1 MVIGGGGTYFTAVEN
16 TVEWL
21 RARRAAGIPD
31 DWPMFCFPNGQCIR
45 TRDVRTAIRVA
56 MEAAGRDP
64 LRYGAHS
71 LRIGGATAAL
81 AAGISPQLIRL
92 MGRWSSDVYE
102 IYCRMSLQA
111 ALGVGAA
118 IASQHV
124 DTYEGG
130 FRSERLELLASEMDV
145 IRAQEEAA

>member
-1 MVIGGGGTYFTAVEN
+1 ME
-16 TVEWL
+16 
-21 RARRAAGIPD
+21 RARKPKAGPAAASGTSYDELHFSPGSSVPRQANVGVD
-31 DWPMFCFPNGQCIR
+31 
-45 TRDVRTAIRVA
+45 
-56 MEAAGRDP
+56 
-64 LRYGAHS
+64 
-71 LRIGGATAAL
+71 AL
-81 AAGISPQLIRL
+81 PISPQLIRL

-130 FRSERLELLASEMDV
+130 FRSERLELLADEMD
-145 IRAQEEAA
+145 IIKAQEEAT